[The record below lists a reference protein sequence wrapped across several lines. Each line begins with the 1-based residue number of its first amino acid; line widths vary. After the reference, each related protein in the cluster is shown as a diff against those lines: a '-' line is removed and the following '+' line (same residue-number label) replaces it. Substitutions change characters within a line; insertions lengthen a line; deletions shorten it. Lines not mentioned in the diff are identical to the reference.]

1 MRAIVSILVGSMIFL
16 SASLSSALAFTF
28 TGATVSSGRP
38 LDALFPGDEVTIGI
52 RMSNPSGATIFGVG
66 AGIQGWDNGILEFV
80 SAEMN
85 PGPYFCTTASCGA
98 GLENFLPADPVTGN
112 VIAGPSDVQNIS
124 GVGNYLP
131 LVQAIT
137 STGRSGNGARDPGL
151 DGVVNGGDAQFRV
164 VFRIG
169 FAAGSTVVTI
179 GTNANPTLGNV
190 VVLAGGATELAQN
203 AFIFYTSMDGGLAL
217 SPLVPEPGTALLVGL
232 GLTILAA
239 RTRRSA

>member
-1 MRAIVSILVGSMIFL
+1 MRAVVSILVGSMIFL
-16 SASLSSALAFTF
+16 SASLSNALSFTF

-66 AGIQGWDNGILEFV
+66 AGIQGWNNSILEFV

-98 GLENFLPADPVTGN
+98 GLENGLSLPADPVTGN
-112 VIAGPSDVQNIS
+112 FIAGPSDVRNIA

-131 LVQAIT
+131 LVQAIAN
-137 STGRSGNGARDPGL
+137 TGRSGNGARDPGL
-151 DGVVNGGDAQFRV
+151 DGVVNGGDAQFRL

-169 FAAGSTVVTI
+169 FASGATTVTI
-179 GTNANPTLGNV
+179 GTNPNPTLGNV
-190 VVLAGGATELAQN
+190 VVLAAGATELAQN
-203 AFIFYTSMDGGLAL
+203 AFIYRTMDGVAL
-217 SPLVPEPGTALLVGL
+217 SQVPEPGTALLVGL

>member
-38 LDALFPGDEVTIGI
+38 LNALFPGDEVTIGI

-66 AGIQGWDNGILEFV
+66 AGIQGWDNSILTFV

-98 GLENFLPADPVTGN
+98 GLENALSLPADPVTGN
-112 VIAGPSDVQNIS
+112 FIAGSSDVQS
-124 GVGNYLP
+124 FPGVGNYVP
-131 LVQAIT
+131 LVQAIAT
-137 STGRSGNGARDPGL
+137 TGRSGNGARDPGL
-151 DGVVNGGDAQFRV
+151 DGVVNGGDAQFRI

-169 FAAGSTVVTI
+169 SAGGATTITI

-190 VVLAGGATELAQN
+190 VVLAGGQTEPAQN
-203 AFIFYTSMDGGLAL
+203 AFVTRFGDGLVL
-217 SPLVPEPGTALLVGL
+217 TQVPEPGTALLVGL

-239 RTRRSA
+239 RSRRSA